1 MYIIILSR
9 YGFDPARYRPPMHHL
24 WLIRVAVSFEI
35 LRLRAPPLPLEFKDD
50 NQSLAL
56 SYIGSSTQVLKLSSF
71 LSWVN
76 KSLILLLSRTVHVI
90 EEGPREQRNQLFSVL
105 GSLTDP
111 EEEESKESSE
121 VNSMSSLLF
130 DVGVLCL
137 SLFLSLMIFFGQVAS
152 ILNYQEEEVCKWSS
166 VSTHAE
172 REELNGLT
180 TVWLMNMALS
190 LSSVVD
196 VLSIISWS
204 RILVI
209 VEYDF
214 RKETSKDSSDLVRRK
229 LETLGCDSHQEE
241 GSHKRVLPRSE
252 MVMVLETCPGNLLE
266 LEEMEGLEELVLELG
281 HGAGAGAGG
290 RVIGVSARGGEA
302 AGGEVAGGG
311 DAGWGEAGASG
322 GETVEAGTHGL
333 CGGCGGGATGLITG
347 ATFGAAGGETVGV
360 TAGGGVVRDAGG
372 RVAETGGTTVVG
384 GVA

>member
-1 MYIIILSR
+1 MIQLSR

-24 WLIRVAVSFEI
+24 WLIRVAVSFKI
-35 LRLRAPPLPLEFKDD
+35 LRLRALPLPLEFKDD

-56 SYIGSSTQVLKLSSF
+56 SYIGSSTKVSKLSSF

-76 KSLILLLSRTVHVI
+76 KSLILFLSRTVHVI
-90 EEGPREQRNQLFSVL
+90 EEGPCEQRNQLFSVL

-121 VNSMSSLLF
+121 DRLL
-130 DVGVLCL
+130 LY
-137 SLFLSLMIFFGQVAS
+137 IF
-152 ILNYQEEEVCKWSS
+152 NYQEEEVCKWSS
-166 VSTHAE
+166 VATHAE
-172 REELNGLT
+172 REELNGLS
-180 TVWLMNMALS
+180 TVWLMNVALS

-196 VLSIISWS
+196 VLSIISWLK
-204 RILVI
+204 ILVI

-214 RKETSKDSSDLVRRK
+214 RKETSKDSSDIVRRK

-241 GSHKRVLPRSE
+241 SSHKRVLPRSE

-281 HGAGAGAGG
+281 HGAGAGG

-302 AGGEVAGGG
+302 GGGEVAGGG

-322 GETVEAGTHGL
+322 GETVGAGTRGL

-347 ATFGAAGGETVGV
+347 ATFGAGGGETVGV

>member
-1 MYIIILSR
+1 MGQQKSHT
-9 YGFDPARYRPPMHHL
+9 F
-24 WLIRVAVSFEI
+24 AVS
-35 LRLRAPPLPLEFKDD
+35 P
-50 NQSLAL
+50 
-56 SYIGSSTQVLKLSSF
+56 
-71 LSWVN
+71 
-76 KSLILLLSRTVHVI
+76 
-90 EEGPREQRNQLFSVL
+90 

-130 DVGVLCL
+130 DVG
-137 SLFLSLMIFFGQVAS
+137 

-196 VLSIISWS
+196 VLSIISWL

-214 RKETSKDSSDLVRRK
+214 RKETSKDSR
-229 LETLGCDSHQEE
+229 
-241 GSHKRVLPRSE
+241 
-252 MVMVLETCPGNLLE
+252 
-266 LEEMEGLEELVLELG
+266 
-281 HGAGAGAGG
+281 AGAGAGG

>member
-1 MYIIILSR
+1 
-9 YGFDPARYRPPMHHL
+9 MHHL

-35 LRLRAPPLPLEFKDD
+35 LRLRAPPLPLE
-50 NQSLAL
+50 
-56 SYIGSSTQVLKLSSF
+56 
-71 LSWVN
+71 
-76 KSLILLLSRTVHVI
+76 SRTVHVI

-121 VNSMSSLLF
+121 VNSMSR
-130 DVGVLCL
+130 
-137 SLFLSLMIFFGQVAS
+137 QVAS
-152 ILNYQEEEVCKWSS
+152 VDIKLPRRRSLQVEFGVNSCGERRTKRLNNRLAYE
-166 VSTHAE
+166 H
-172 REELNGLT
+172 GL
-180 TVWLMNMALS
+180 VFVQVHN
-190 LSSVVD
+190 VVD

-214 RKETSKDSSDLVRRK
+214 RKETSKDSR
-229 LETLGCDSHQEE
+229 
-241 GSHKRVLPRSE
+241 
-252 MVMVLETCPGNLLE
+252 
-266 LEEMEGLEELVLELG
+266 
-281 HGAGAGAGG
+281 AGAGAGG

>member
-1 MYIIILSR
+1 M
-9 YGFDPARYRPPMHHL
+9 
-24 WLIRVAVSFEI
+24 
-35 LRLRAPPLPLEFKDD
+35 
-50 NQSLAL
+50 
-56 SYIGSSTQVLKLSSF
+56 LKLHGCRKKTTSPWLSQAFYFPF
-71 LSWVN
+71 LEQ
-76 KSLILLLSRTVHVI
+76 KRLFFESLFPTSALQHRPRTVHVI

-121 VNSMSSLLF
+121 VNSMR
-130 DVGVLCL
+130 
-137 SLFLSLMIFFGQVAS
+137 QVAFVDIKLPRRS
-152 ILNYQEEEVCKWSS
+152 LQVELVA
-166 VSTHAE
+166 THAE
-172 REELNGLT
+172 REELNGLS
-180 TVWLMNMALS
+180 TVWLMNVALS

-196 VLSIISWS
+196 VLSLISWL

-214 RKETSKDSSDLVRRK
+214 RKETSKDSSDIVRRK

-241 GSHKRVLPRSE
+241 SSHKRVLPRYE

-281 HGAGAGAGG
+281 HGAGAGG

-302 AGGEVAGGG
+302 GGGEVAGGG

-322 GETVEAGTHGL
+322 GEAVGAGTRGL

-347 ATFGAAGGETVGV
+347 ATFGAGGGETVGV

>member
-1 MYIIILSR
+1 M
-9 YGFDPARYRPPMHHL
+9 FDHLLPDRIWLTSTTSSSADLFVLIPDHISPISAYRKGDVRCYLYQIQIKNPPK
-24 WLIRVAVSFEI
+24 SFEEI
-35 LRLRAPPLPLEFKDD
+35 LINLLEQTCLRNLLDKANTICYL
-50 NQSLAL
+50 
-56 SYIGSSTQVLKLSSF
+56 IGTIDI
-71 LSWVN
+71 WR
-76 KSLILLLSRTVHVI
+76 SRTVHVI

-121 VNSMSSLLF
+121 
-130 DVGVLCL
+130 
-137 SLFLSLMIFFGQVAS
+137 

-214 RKETSKDSSDLVRRK
+214 RKETSKDS
-229 LETLGCDSHQEE
+229 T
-241 GSHKRVLPRSE
+241 
-252 MVMVLETCPGNLLE
+252 
-266 LEEMEGLEELVLELG
+266 
-281 HGAGAGAGG
+281 GAGAGG

>member
-1 MYIIILSR
+1 
-9 YGFDPARYRPPMHHL
+9 MHHL

-35 LRLRAPPLPLEFKDD
+35 LRLRALPLPLEFKDD

-56 SYIGSSTQVLKLSSF
+56 SYIGSSTQVSKLSSF

-90 EEGPREQRNQLFSVL
+90 EEGPCEQRNQLFSVL

-121 VNSMSSLLF
+121 VNSMSR
-130 DVGVLCL
+130 
-137 SLFLSLMIFFGQVAS
+137 QV
-152 ILNYQEEEVCKWSS
+152 LNYQEEEVCKWSS
-166 VSTHAE
+166 VATHAE
-172 REELNGLT
+172 REELNGLS
-180 TVWLMNMALS
+180 TVWLMNVALS

-196 VLSIISWS
+196 VLSIISWLK
-204 RILVI
+204 ILVI
-209 VEYDF
+209 VEYEF
-214 RKETSKDSSDLVRRK
+214 RKETSKDSM
-229 LETLGCDSHQEE
+229 
-241 GSHKRVLPRSE
+241 LPRSE

-281 HGAGAGAGG
+281 HGAGAGG

-302 AGGEVAGGG
+302 GGGEVAGGD

-322 GETVEAGTHGL
+322 GETVGSGTRGL
-333 CGGCGGGATGLITG
+333 CGRCGGGAIGLITG
-347 ATFGAAGGETVGV
+347 ATFGAGGGETVGV